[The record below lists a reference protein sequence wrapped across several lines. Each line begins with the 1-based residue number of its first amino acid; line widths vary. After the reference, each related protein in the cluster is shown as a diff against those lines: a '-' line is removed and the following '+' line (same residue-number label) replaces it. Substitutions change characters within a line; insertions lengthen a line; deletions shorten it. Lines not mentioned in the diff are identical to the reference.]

1 MALVIGLGLAVAVA
15 IFARI
20 VGLDRDRAFYS
31 TVLIVVGS
39 YYVLFAAMA
48 DGRAGIRLEILFFLI
63 FAGAAVLGFRTSMW
77 VVAGGLALHGIFDF
91 ARLGSLPAPGA
102 PEWWP
107 DFCGGFDVAAA
118 VLLGALLL
126 AGRKSALGKQAN
138 QVR

>member
-1 MALVIGLGLAVAVA
+1 MALLIGLGLAVAVG

-48 DGRAGIRLEILFFLI
+48 GSMAGIRLEILFFLA
-63 FAGAAVLGFRTSMW
+63 FAGTAVVGFRTSMW
-77 VVAGGLALHGIFDF
+77 FVAGGLALHGIFDF
-91 ARLGSLPAPGA
+91 ARADSLPAPGA

-107 DFCGGFDVAAA
+107 GFCGGFDVAAA
-118 VLLGALLL
+118 LVLGVLLLSGKDGATNRP
-126 AGRKSALGKQAN
+126 ASSR
-138 QVR
+138 